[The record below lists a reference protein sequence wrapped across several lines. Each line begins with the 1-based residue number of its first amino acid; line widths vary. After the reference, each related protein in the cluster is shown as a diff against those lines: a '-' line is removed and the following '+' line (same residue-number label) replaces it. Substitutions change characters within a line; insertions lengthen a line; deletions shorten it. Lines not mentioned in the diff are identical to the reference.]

1 MLPVRKRMPIT
12 KGPWPTPSSSV
23 SSVLGF
29 RPSRGVAP
37 LVVIAKFFET
47 LSQDQFEKCQ
57 QDWKNDWIGKV
68 VSFAFA
74 WYIFVQFLVAM
85 RNATD
90 EQNAAIYLIF
100 PQENNRQCPW
110 YSIHL
115 GLCHQFDFAMLKGV
129 GVSIFNVLDV
139 G

>member
-1 MLPVRKRMPIT
+1 
-12 KGPWPTPSSSV
+12 
-23 SSVLGF
+23 VLGF

-90 EQNAAIYLIF
+90 EQNAAISYLIF
-100 PQENNRQCPW
+100 FPRIQSPMPLVLHSFGAIP
-110 YSIHL
+110 SI
-115 GLCHQFDFAMLKGV
+115 
-129 GVSIFNVLDV
+129 
-139 G
+139 